1 MRGRFPRESKA
12 CCICCI
18 AAAISFWSY
27 APVSADCLSAL
38 DTPEWPRIAKSIAA
52 LQLCEQ
58 IPVGPNQTARFQV
71 ESVDF
76 CSVSSGVSSVTARAL
91 LTCEADSEAL
101 FQTPPLDSQVVA
113 TITLDTVEC
122 RIRDTNL
129 EICGE
134 CGALLSGLTETQ
146 QIARDW
152 AQSQLSLLCAMYR

>member
-1 MRGRFPRESKA
+1 MRGRYSRRSKA
-12 CCICCI
+12 CCLAI
-18 AAAISFWSY
+18 AISFSSY
-27 APVSADCLSAL
+27 APVSADCRSAL
-38 DTPEWPRIAKSIAA
+38 DSPEWPRIARSIAS

-76 CSVSSGVSSVTARAL
+76 CSVSNGVSSVTARAL
-91 LTCEADSEAL
+91 LTCEAEPEAL

-129 EICGE
+129 EISGE
-134 CGALLSGLTETQ
+134 IGALLSGLTETQ
-146 QIARDW
+146 EIARNW

>member
-1 MRGRFPRESKA
+1 MRGRFSREFKA
-12 CCICCI
+12 CCV

-27 APVSADCLSAL
+27 APVSADCRSAL
-38 DTPEWPRIAKSIAA
+38 NTPEWPRIARSIAA

-58 IPVGPNQTARFQV
+58 IPVGPNQTAGFQV

-76 CSVSSGVSSVTARAL
+76 CSVSSSVSSVTARAL

-122 RIRDTNL
+122 RIKDTNL
-129 EICGE
+129 EISGE
-134 CGALLSGLTETQ
+134 IGALLSGLTETQ

>member
-1 MRGRFPRESKA
+1 MVNEGTIFQMNPKLAALRQQSRFGLMLQFQQTADQPWTPQSGLGSPGQLPPCSCANRFPSVQIKPPGFR
-12 CCICCI
+12 
-18 AAAISFWSY
+18 WS
-27 APVSADCLSAL
+27 
-38 DTPEWPRIAKSIAA
+38 
-52 LQLCEQ
+52 
-58 IPVGPNQTARFQV
+58 
-71 ESVDF
+71 SVDF
-76 CSVSSGVSSVTARAL
+76 CSVSSSVSSVTARAL

-129 EICGE
+129 EISGE
-134 CGALLSGLTETQ
+134 IGVLLSGLTETQ